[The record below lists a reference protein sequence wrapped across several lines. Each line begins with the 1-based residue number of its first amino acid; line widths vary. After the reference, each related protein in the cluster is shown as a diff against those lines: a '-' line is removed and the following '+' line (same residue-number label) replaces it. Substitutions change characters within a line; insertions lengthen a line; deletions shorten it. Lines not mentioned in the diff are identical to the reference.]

1 MGDHPAN
8 AGERPATRHL
18 SVGFLGTGIMGTHMA
33 RRIAQAGH
41 ATAAWNRTAAK
52 AEALSA
58 FGVAQACDAA
68 ATARGTDA
76 VICMLSSGL
85 ICDETLV
92 GSGVLGAMRPGSLL
106 IVMSSIPVATA
117 QRQAE
122 LAAER
127 GIDYLDAPVSG
138 GETGAREGT
147 LAIMAGGAQDVF
159 ERARPL
165 LEVMGRPTRVGPAGT
180 GQLSKLVNQMIVAST
195 IVTVAEAVLL
205 AERGGADPAKVREAL
220 LGGFADSTILRQHA
234 LRMIK
239 RNFQPDGPAKY
250 QVKDTTTAVEFGRTI
265 GLELPILQAVDRLF
279 GDMVEHGDGDL
290 DHSAIIREI
299 GRRNGLRIT

>member
-1 MGDHPAN
+1 MGA
-8 AGERPATRHL
+8 
-18 SVGFLGTGIMGTHMA
+18 HMA

-41 ATAAWNRTAAK
+41 KIAAWNRTPAK

-58 FGVAQACDAA
+58 FGVAQASDATAA
-68 ATARGTDA
+68 ARGADA
-76 VICMLSSGL
+76 VICMLSSGPV
-85 ICDETLV
+85 CDETLV
-92 GSGVLGAMRPGSLL
+92 GGGVLGAMRPGSLL
-106 IVMSSIPVATA
+106 IVMSSIPSR
-117 QRQAE
+117 QRSVKRNWRPK
-122 LAAER
+122 R
-127 GIDYLDAPVSG
+127 GSTISMRPSP
-138 GETGAREGT
+138 GARRVHGKG
-147 LAIMAGGAQDVF
+147 LWPSWPAVPRMPSSA
-159 ERARPL
+159 RAPSC
-165 LEVMGRPTRVGPAGT
+165 EVMGRPTRIGPAGT

-234 LRMIK
+234 LRMIE
-239 RNFQPDGPAKY
+239 RNFQPGGPAKY

-265 GLELPILQAVDRLF
+265 GLELPVLQVVDRLF

-299 GRRNGLRIT
+299 GRRNGLSIV